1 MSKASVVPL
10 RCPELNYPDV
20 TVKERVRAAL
30 HRSGYP
36 DLRSVDVKSVPR
48 GVQLQGT
55 VHSYY
60 LKQIAQLVAL
70 STDGV
75 DAVDNQVEV
84 A

>member
-1 MSKASVVPL
+1 MSRASAVPL
-10 RCPELNYPDV
+10 RQPDV
-20 TVKERVRAAL
+20 TGLVREAL

-36 DLRSVDVKSVPR
+36 DLRSIDVKSGPG
-48 GVQLQGT
+48 GVQLQGK

-60 LKQIAQLVAL
+60 LKQLAQWLAL

-75 DAVDNQVEV
+75 DAVDNQMEV